1 VKNLLL
7 FVESNTTGT
16 GMLALKKAKSWGLIP
31 VFLCNK
37 PERYLGLEETGAQVF
52 VCDTNSL
59 DAVKATIEAN
69 LNVEE
74 LCGIAT
80 TSEFYLETVAELT
93 SAYGLPGNPGE
104 AMRTARNKSKT
115 RLCLEKAG
123 VRQPRFAIVKSADD
137 VAAAV
142 EHVGLPCVVKPAD
155 DSGSNDVKLCNT
167 AEEVAT
173 HSQKILSVH
182 TNMRGQQTALTVL
195 VEEYV
200 DAPEYSVEMFT
211 WKGETICVGIT
222 EKKLTGFPYFVEAG
236 HIFPAPLSEEV
247 AEEMRTTVRNA
258 LEAVGVQN
266 GATHTEV
273 KLTAA
278 GAAIIEINGRLAGGM
293 IPELIRYST
302 GIDMLEN
309 QIKSAANRLDGV
321 EVHHKGYA
329 GIHFII
335 ADEPGVLVEVQG
347 VEAARNLEGVAQV
360 TVTGKAG
367 ANVQPPRNAYDRL
380 GYVIAHGATYEET
393 DQRLKAAVAQIKVV
407 LEEQAAPQTVG
418 GTNGGN

>member
-16 GMLALKKAKSWGLIP
+16 GMLALKKAKSWGLLP

-37 PERYLGLEETGAQVF
+37 PERYLGLEETGAQVL

-59 DAVKATIEAN
+59 EAVKQTIEAN
-69 LNVEE
+69 LNVDE

-93 SAYGLPGNPGE
+93 SAYGLPGNPAD

-115 RLCLEKAG
+115 RLRLAEVG
-123 VRQPRFAIVKSADD
+123 VRQPRFAIVKSEAD
-137 VAAAV
+137 VAAAIDG
-142 EHVGLPCVVKPAD
+142 VGLPCVVKPAD

-167 AEEVAT
+167 PEEVEA
-173 HSQKILSVH
+173 QAKKILAVH

-211 WKGETICVGIT
+211 WQGETICVGIT

-236 HIFPAPLSEEV
+236 HIFPAPLSDEV
-247 AEEMRTTVRNA
+247 AEEMRSTVRAA
-258 LEAVGVQN
+258 LQAVGVQN

-273 KLTAA
+273 KLTSE
-278 GAAIIEINGRLAGGM
+278 GAAIIEINARLAGGM

-309 QIKSAANRLDGV
+309 QIK
-321 EVHHKGYA
+321 
-329 GIHFII
+329 
-335 ADEPGVLVEVQG
+335 
-347 VEAARNLEGVAQV
+347 
-360 TVTGKAG
+360 
-367 ANVQPPRNAYDRL
+367 
-380 GYVIAHGATYEET
+380 
-393 DQRLKAAVAQIKVV
+393 
-407 LEEQAAPQTVG
+407 
-418 GTNGGN
+418 

>member
-1 VKNLLL
+1 MKNLLL

-16 GMLALKKAKSWGLIP
+16 GMLALKKAKSWGLLP

-37 PERYLGLEETGAQVF
+37 PERYLGLEETGAQVL

-59 DAVKATIEAN
+59 EAVKQTIEAN
-69 LNVEE
+69 LNVDE

-93 SAYGLPGNPGE
+93 SAYGLPGNPAD

-115 RLCLEKAG
+115 RQRLAEVG
-123 VRQPRFAIVKSADD
+123 VRQPRFAIVKSEAD
-137 VAAAV
+137 VAAAI
-142 EHVGLPCVVKPAD
+142 EGVGLPCVVKPAD

-167 AEEVAT
+167 PEEVEA
-173 HSQKILSVH
+173 QAKKILAVH

-211 WKGETICVGIT
+211 WQGETICVGIT

-236 HIFPAPLSEEV
+236 HIFPAPLSDEV
-247 AEEMRTTVRNA
+247 AEEMRSTVRAA
-258 LEAVGVQN
+258 LQAVGVQN

-273 KLTAA
+273 KLTSE
-278 GAAIIEINGRLAGGM
+278 GAAIIEINARLAGGM

-309 QIKSAANRLDGV
+309 QIKSAANRLEGV
-321 EVHHKGYA
+321 EVNHTGYA

-335 ADEPGVLVEVQG
+335 ADEPGVLSEVQG
-347 VEAARNLEGVAQV
+347 VEEARSLEGVAQV
-360 TVTGKAG
+360 TVTGKPG

-380 GYVIAHGATYEET
+380 GYVIAHGATYEEA
-393 DQRLKAAVAQIKVV
+393 DQRLKAAVAKIKVV
-407 LEEQAAPQTVG
+407 LEPQQAHETVG
-418 GTNGGN
+418 GAK